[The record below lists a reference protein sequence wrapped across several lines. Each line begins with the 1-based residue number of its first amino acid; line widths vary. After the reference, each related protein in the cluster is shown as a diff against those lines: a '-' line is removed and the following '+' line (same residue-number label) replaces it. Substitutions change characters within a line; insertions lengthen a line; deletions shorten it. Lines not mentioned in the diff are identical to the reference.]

1 MPGMEE
7 QDSLKLDTKVWLR
20 SNGRDYAWL
29 AQQCFVTESTVRN
42 WMARKP
48 IPEAKAHIIRSLIAA
63 QPLTMPAARVAV
75 KEETLVTFALDTDT
89 RKALEEKAFSQ
100 GKTLSE
106 YLADAVETLC
116 RS

>member
-1 MPGMEE
+1 MEE
-7 QDSLKLDTKVWLR
+7 QETLKLDAKVWLKA
-20 SNGRDYAWL
+20 NGRDYAWL
-29 AQQCFVTESTVRN
+29 AQQCYVTESTVRN

-63 QPLTMPAARVAV
+63 KPVTMPAARVAV
-75 KEETLVTFALDTDT
+75 TEETRITLALDPDT

-100 GKTLSE
+100 GRTLAE
-106 YLADAVETLC
+106 YLAEAVESLS